1 MSSNMEYWVTR
12 HSKSGKGVEEF
23 PGLSEEGV
31 DMAKERAKSIAGLI
45 KDAEDGSVIFYGGSS
60 NILRTKST
68 MELYASEAERILT
81 EEGVQARFIKKED
94 IKEQAGRSGYLKT
107 AQELAA
113 TIESSPD
120 EKVVIEL
127 PLFLKEFSMERYL
140 CEKDGETVKPQWQAL
155 LDKHGKNYSEAIK
168 DWFSDPELMK
178 DIDPVA
184 IAKDCMVGM
193 KRLADFS
200 RRFIAGRPIKIGF
213 VGHSFLIDALLTYIA
228 NGGQVTTEGFNNIG
242 GDVISET
249 ELSTIEYDEQGKM
262 HLKYRGQDFIFAND
276 SSINKEITKTD
287 E

>member
-1 MSSNMEYWVTR
+1 MEYWVTR

-31 DMAKERAKSIAGLI
+31 DMAKERAKSIAELI
-45 KDAEDGSVIFYGGSS
+45 KNAEDGSVIFYGGSS
-60 NILRTKST
+60 NIIRTKST
-68 MELYASEAERILT
+68 MELYTSEAERILT

-94 IKEQAGRSGYLKT
+94 LKERAGRSGYLKT

-140 CEKDGETVKPQWQAL
+140 CEQDGETVKPQWQAL

-178 DIDPVA
+178 TIDPVA

-249 ELSTIEYDEQGKM
+249 ELSTIEYDQQGKM
-262 HLKYRGQDFIFAND
+262 HLKYRGQDFIFEND
-276 SSINKEITKTD
+276 SITNKEITKTD